1 MNLKQPR
8 RTTRIVAR
16 ATYRVVIASVMI
28 AAVASPQANASDSDL
43 TSDQVALEIERV
55 QGIADST
62 AERWA
67 EAQLR
72 SEALVEQLAAA
83 EARLA
88 DTTARYTAL
97 QNDLAQIAVDRYT
110 GSSNNVMP
118 LIFGRPGQQL
128 EADALRSVALDQGA
142 EDLDLV
148 DSIRSD
154 LDDARTHATSL
165 RDQNTALNGE
175 LAQAS
180 ADLDVQLSQ
189 LEALREHLKDEEVKR
204 AYEALLAEQRREE
217 AERQARAAAATT
229 TSPPTPV
236 KGAGVQSTPT
246 SPADPVGPDTAT
258 PSPPTTTPP
267 PPPVVRGGGWLCPV
281 AGPNAFGDTWGAPR
295 SGGRTHEGVD
305 MMSPAGTPLVAVVA
319 GSVTM
324 KTNALGGNVVWL
336 IGVDG
341 AKYYY
346 AHLSAWEGGSRGVSA
361 GEVIGYVGRTGNT
374 TANHL
379 HFEIHPGGGSAV
391 NPYPTVRQYC

>member
-1 MNLKQPR
+1 MNPKWSR
-8 RTTRIVAR
+8 VASRIVTRTPRGA
-16 ATYRVVIASVMI
+16 VIVSALMGL
-28 AAVASPQANASDSDL
+28 VASPQVDASDSNL
-43 TSDQVALEIERV
+43 SSDQVALEIERV

-67 EAQLR
+67 EAQ
-72 SEALVEQLAAA
+72 SQAEAIVEQLAAA

-88 DTTARYTAL
+88 DTTARYAAL
-97 QNDLAQIAVDRYT
+97 QNDLAEIAVDRYT
-110 GSSNNVMP
+110 GSSINVMP
-118 LIFGRPGQQL
+118 LLFGRPGQQL

-165 RDQNTALNGE
+165 RDQNTALNEE

-189 LEALREHLKDEEVKR
+189 LEALRDHLKDEEVKR
-204 AYEALLAEQRREE
+204 AYEALLAEQRRAE
-217 AERQARAAAATT
+217 ADRQARAAAATT

-246 SPADPVGPDTAT
+246 SPADPVGPDPAT
-258 PSPPTTTPP
+258 PSPPTPTPP
-267 PPPVVRGGGWLCPV
+267 PIARGGGWLCPV

-305 MMSPAGTPLVAVVA
+305 MMSPAGTPLVAAVA

-346 AHLSAWEGGSRGVSA
+346 AHLSAWEGGSRSVSA